1 VVIGHPMMGRAG
13 SESNVMWL
21 IEALKRKRTDDP
33 PKAGGSPRR
42 VPELDGIRGIAI
54 LLVIGCHYE
63 ILGRQLWGLPK
74 FGWAGVDIFFVLSGF
89 LITSVLL
96 NLRGRDDSFRVFY
109 SRRVRRI
116 LPPYIIFLVLVY
128 ALSAAVGDHT
138 LYSIRAVVKNA
149 AFLQA
154 FGGLSRTV
162 HQLASGRMW
171 RLAHSS
177 LPYASGG
184 LAGNISAAAIVLW
197 SLSIEE
203 YFYLL
208 WAPAVLWMSR
218 KWLAMTGI
226 AVCFGA
232 FTVRWLGFVGA
243 ASYFSIYHRC
253 DALMFGAFVA
263 LLISSDLA
271 QKAQNAILIVAGCFG
286 AGTLAAVLV
295 PMGNVLNL
303 DVFADHIFTVFGF
316 PSLSL
321 MAASAIG
328 LAVTKSGSSH
338 LFFLRSRV
346 LRFVGTISYSL
357 YLFHGLAYLFFLHFF
372 QPTWGVTLAA
382 LCCAV
387 GLSWL
392 SWLYVERPILEGRS
406 SRARKQTGI
415 PPPTAD
421 VTTVRAGLA
430 LSDGNTITGHD

>member
-1 VVIGHPMMGRAG
+1 MFRRKGIQISNAVAGVRRRAV
-13 SESNVMWL
+13 SESANVWN
-21 IEALKRKRTDDP
+21 P
-33 PKAGGSPRR
+33 PNAGASPRR
-42 VPELDGIRGIAI
+42 VPELDGMRGIAI

-63 ILGRQLWGLPK
+63 IFARQLWGLPK
-74 FGWAGVDIFFVLSGF
+74 FGWVGVDIFFVLSGF

-96 NLRGRDDSFRVFY
+96 NLRGRGDSFRVFY
-109 SRRVRRI
+109 SRRFRRI

-128 ALSAAVGDHT
+128 MLSAALGDHA

-149 AFLQA
+149 LFLQS
-154 FGGLSRTV
+154 FGGLSKTV
-162 HQLASGRMW
+162 HQLASGRTW
-171 RLAHSS
+171 RLAHSP
-177 LPYASGG
+177 LPYTWFG
-184 LAGNISAAAIVLW
+184 LTGNVSVAAGVLW

-208 WAPAVLWMSR
+208 WAPAVLWMNR

-232 FTVRWLGFVGA
+232 FTLRWLGFIGTD
-243 ASYFSIYHRC
+243 SYFSIYHRF
-253 DALMFGAFVA
+253 DALMFGSFVA
-263 LLISSDLA
+263 LLISSNLP

-286 AGTLAAVLV
+286 AGTLVAVLV

-303 DVFADHIFTVFGF
+303 EVRADHIFMVFGI

-338 LFFLRSRV
+338 LFLLRSRA
-346 LRFVGTISYSL
+346 LRFIGTISYSL
-357 YLFHGLAYLFFLHFF
+357 YLFHGLVYLCFLHFF
-372 QPTWGVTLAA
+372 QPTWGVSLAA

-392 SWLYVERPILEGRS
+392 SWPYVERPILEGGT

-415 PPPTAD
+415 PPQTAGL
-421 VTTVRAGLA
+421 TTVSPGLA
-430 LSDGNTITGHD
+430 LSDGNSIAGHD